1 MKKFIAIFA
10 ILVAAV
16 LTADAQGLHFMDV
29 EMGSTRDAF
38 NTSFIE
44 KGFSE
49 PQVQGDVEFYKHGTF
64 EGCDSS
70 TVAIYKSPDEKI
82 RRVVAYV
89 NVKDEV
95 EANDVMKNLGQRF
108 LDQNKGYILKDLS
121 ANGKILLIYSR
132 KDDYADY
139 IAIEFTAGDKKV
151 NVQYILSQ

>member
-1 MKKFIAIFA
+1 M
-10 ILVAAV
+10 VAAV

-95 EANDVMKNLGQRF
+95 EAKRCDEESRPAFSRPEQRLYSQRSVGQRQ
-108 LDQNKGYILKDLS
+108 DSSHILTQRRLCRLHS
-121 ANGKILLIYSR
+121 H
-132 KDDYADY
+132 
-139 IAIEFTAGDKKV
+139 
-151 NVQYILSQ
+151 